1 MFTFS
6 TYRRCLA
13 LGALV
18 LACCAML
25 APAASAMIPD
35 RHHGTTTEGPAQAI
49 LPSDMGYYTHD
60 VGATASDAGLTATA
74 SYGALYQFPSAG
86 IVAESAPV
94 RPDDRATHGI
104 GATAADVI
112 ATGDG
117 LISRPA
123 PADNIVA
130 AGGAP
135 VVPAAEPVSGTG
147 FDWSDAGVGIV
158 LGVLCAM
165 LLGGLLLLSR
175 RRGTLSGA

>member
-1 MFTFS
+1 MSMFWS
-6 TYRRCLA
+6 YRRCLS

-25 APAASAMIPD
+25 APGASAMIPD
-35 RHHGTTTEGPAQAI
+35 RHYGTTQEGAAAAV
-49 LPSDMGYYTHD
+49 LPGDVGYYTRD
-60 VGATASDAGLTATA
+60 VGATASDAGLIATDT
-74 SYGALYQFPSAG
+74 YGELYQLPVAG

-94 RPDDRATHGI
+94 RPDDRATHGV

-123 PADNIVA
+123 PADNK
-130 AGGAP
+130 P
-135 VVPAAEPVSGTG
+135 VVAGAEPVSGTD

>member
-13 LGALV
+13 IGALV

-35 RHHGTTTEGPAQAI
+35 RHQGTSQEGPGGAI
-49 LPSDMGYYTHD
+49 APGDVGYYTHD
-60 VGATASDAGLTATA
+60 VGATASDAG
-74 SYGALYQFPSAG
+74 
-86 IVAESAPV
+86 IVTESVPV

-104 GATAADVI
+104 GGQLNPGDVGYDTHDVGATTSDAALI
-112 ATGDG
+112 ADG
-117 LISRPA
+117 TLSRPA
-123 PADNIVA
+123 PADGVA
-130 AGGAP
+130 ATAGTP

-165 LLGGLLLLSR
+165 LLGGLVLFSR
-175 RRGTLSGA
+175 RRGTVSGA